1 MEREII
7 KRCQYSSQVTSRLRG
22 RNAWVC
28 RGGYRILQFSTKYP
42 EVCGQV
48 LNTLRTG
55 PHYQP
60 YGTRVPPPAERF
72 ETSWREVCRGSGTQD
87 IKVSFRTGPHYQ
99 WTHTFL
105 EAEKQSRLRT
115 HTFPQAKK
123 QSCRILLG
131 QQRDH
136 R

>member
-1 MEREII
+1 MR
-7 KRCQYSSQVTSRLRG
+7 SG
-22 RNAWVC
+22 
-28 RGGYRILQFSTKYP
+28 FKYLANRP
-42 EVCGQV
+42 S
-48 LNTLRTG
+48 LSALS
-55 PHYQP
+55 
-60 YGTRVPPPAERF
+60 PPAERF

-105 EAEKQSRLRT
+105 EAEKQSCLRT

-123 QSCRILLG
+123 QSCRMLLG